1 MPAALPPGAPPFITG
16 TKDMT
21 PKIRKLSLALA
32 QVLGGGLAVTV
43 AATAVHAQQPQR
55 VEKIEVTGSN
65 IKRVDTEGPAPVEI
79 ITKQQIERT
88 GATNTNE
95 LLRSIA
101 TIDIFDQGETA
112 SNSPAGSGTATIRLR
127 GFSESN
133 TLVLLNGKRLPIN
146 ALYDSSG
153 AGAAVD
159 INMIPISAI
168 ERVEILKDGGSAIY
182 GADAV
187 AGVVNFITKRDWTGA
202 EVKVG
207 YGKSSRGDAEE
218 QSASAAAGFGNLDK
232 NGYNVLVAVDRFK
245 RDPILR
251 KDRDISR
258 SVDFRRFG
266 AGDYRSSF
274 SPFGNILDE
283 NFNFAGRTVRP
294 CPPENQSGVICRY
307 DFNASLLTGYNGAD
321 RWSGMIVGNLRLGSM
336 KAYAQYTYSQS
347 KDHFEAHPVPDF
359 FLLPS
364 GNYYAGRFLQGGPRI
379 TDRKGEVNHMVLGL
393 QGAAGR
399 WDWEI
404 NGGQGKSEVENRDKN
419 YYNAELWFP
428 ALDAGLIDA
437 TVNTNNPAFVES
449 LKVSPTRI
457 GESTNTFA
465 EAKVSGE
472 LMQMRNGPLALAFG
486 VQGMREELVDTPDA
500 LTQQGLVVG
509 SIQQSAVSAKR
520 TVKSVY
526 AEVSV
531 PLLRNVELQGALRYD
546 KYPNESNVSPKIAA
560 RWSVTPNFLVR
571 ASYTESFRAP
581 SLKQLFGNPE
591 QGADTIATPE
601 ECAAIQQPADCSVP
615 AFFQTGGNVN
625 LKAETGETYNLGF
638 VFDQGPFSAGIDFW
652 RLDKTDNI
660 TTPTVLS
667 ALQQGLTGRTSNGIL
682 VVFTNLQ
689 NFAQASSQGVDLDL
703 RLRAGQTRFGRL
715 TLGNSTT
722 YYQWIRT
729 RAVGE
734 SWGNFQGTYAT
745 PRVRNVFTATLEQ
758 GPWAGTAQWRTVGGF
773 RDTDAGASGDEPI
786 PATVRRVGTH
796 EELDLQLSF
805 SGIRNLR
812 FDLGMKNALDRMPPF
827 SITNAS
833 QNSYTQMGFAE
844 LYTNRGRFYYGTLT
858 YTFR

>member
-1 MPAALPPGAPPFITG
+1 MI
-16 TKDMT
+16 
-21 PKIRKLSLALA
+21 PKIRKLSVALA
-32 QVLGGGLAVTV
+32 RALGGGLALSV
-43 AATAVHAQQPQR
+43 AATAVHAQQQTAQR

-127 GFSESN
+127 GFSENN

-159 INMIPISAI
+159 INMIPLSAI

-187 AGVVNFITKRDWTGA
+187 AGVVNFITKRDWTGG
-202 EVKVG
+202 EVRVG
-207 YGKSSRGDAEE
+207 YGRSSRGDAEE
-218 QSASAAAGFGNLDK
+218 QTLSAAAGFGNLDR
-232 NGYNVLVAVDRFK
+232 NNYNVLVAVDRFK
-245 RDPILR
+245 RDPIFR
-251 KDRDISR
+251 KDRENSR
-258 SVDFRRFG
+258 SVDFRRYG
-266 AGDYRSSF
+266 AGDYRSVF
-274 SPFGNILDE
+274 SPFGNILDDD
-283 NFNFAGRTVRP
+283 FNLTGQTVRP
-294 CPPENQSGVICRY
+294 CPPENLSGGLCRY
-307 DFNASLLTGYNGAD
+307 DFNASILTGYNGAD
-321 RWSGMIVGNLRLGSM
+321 RWSGMIIGHVRLGSSL
-336 KAYAQYTYSQS
+336 KAYAQYNYSQS

-379 TDRKGEVNHMVLGL
+379 TDRKSEVNHLVLGL
-393 QGAAGR
+393 QGAFAR
-399 WDWEI
+399 WDWEL
-404 NGGQGKSEVENRDKN
+404 NAGQGKSEITNRDRN
-419 YYNAELWFP
+419 YYNADLWFP
-428 ALDAGLIDA
+428 ALDSGLIDA
-437 TVNTNNPAFVES
+437 TVDTNNPAFVES
-449 LKVSPTRI
+449 LKVRPIRF
-457 GESTNTFA
+457 GESQISFA

-472 LMQMRNGPLALAFG
+472 LMQLRNGPLAFAAG
-486 VQGMREELVDTPDA
+486 AQGMREELTDLPDE

-509 SIQQSAVSAKR
+509 SIQQSAVSAR
-520 TVKSVY
+520 RNVKSVY
-526 AEVSV
+526 AEVNV
-531 PLLRNVELQGALRYD
+531 PILRSLELQGALRYD
-546 KYPNESNVSPKIAA
+546 KYPNESKASPKIAA

-571 ASYTESFRAP
+571 GSYTESFRAP
-581 SLKQLFGNPE
+581 SLKQLFGNPD
-591 QGADTIATPE
+591 QGADTIASPE
-601 ECAAIQQPADCSVP
+601 ECAAINQPADCTVP
-615 AFFQTGGNVN
+615 VFVQTGGNVG
-625 LKAETGETYNLGF
+625 LKAEKGKTYNIGL
-638 VFDQGPFSAGIDFW
+638 VWDSGPFSSALDFW

-689 NFAQASSQGVDLDL
+689 NFAEASSQGIDLDL

-715 TLGNSTT
+715 AFGNSTT

-729 RAVGE
+729 RAVGQD
-734 SWGNFQGTYAT
+734 WGNFQGTYAT

-773 RDTDAGASGDEPI
+773 WDTDAGASGEEPI

-796 EELDLQLSF
+796 EELDLQVSF
-805 SGIRNLR
+805 AGFRNLKL
-812 FDLGMKNALDRMPPF
+812 DLGVKNALDRMPPF